1 MTSIAIKT
9 KQYDR
14 EAGSPGET
22 CRPRPLVQPRFFPDQ
37 ILNDAD
43 LNALVA
49 WAGEKAQLH
58 RYREGWGVVC
68 GLRVGL
74 AAGGDRLAVAP
85 GYAIDSCGRDV
96 IVCTDDC
103 RRAEIAVRDLFAG
116 LDAACAPGE
125 GEFTLACYRNN
136 RKYIRVVDVSVHYR
150 ATGEASRPTR
160 GCEPVRCQN
169 SRTREGYELVWRE
182 GQFDDDPQKARVE
195 EWQDNVAVTFKSL
208 FIDRVRLFAD
218 RPPDPQLLSQLTA
231 ALREASAAAGGEFPL
246 ALLSP
251 GGATVDELIRCAF
264 WVALDC
270 LIAAIGHACAAC
282 DPAAGVPLARVWL
295 QTHDP
300 DGRRNPRV
308 LLVDN
313 APPFRRLLHADP
325 YPAPLGGLSLAPYYW
340 RRTADVIAALRE
352 AGVGA
357 IDVPIWTMPG
367 NLEDLLAWTI
377 SQLNNLYMT
386 VDHPVTI
393 QTWQLGPNFGDRVV
407 GIATIP

>member
-1 MTSIAIKT
+1 MTVIAIKS
-9 KQYDR
+9 KQNDR
-14 EAGSPGET
+14 EAGSSGET

-103 RRAEIAVRDLFAG
+103 RRAEIAISDVVAG
-116 LDAACAPGE
+116 LAAACAPSDGP
-125 GEFTLACYRNN
+125 FPLACYENK
-136 RKYIRVVDVSVHYR
+136 RKHIRVVDVSVHYR
-150 ATGEASRPTR
+150 ATGEAGRATR

-182 GQFDDDPQKARVE
+182 GQLDDDPQKARLE
-195 EWQDNVAVTFKSL
+195 AWQDNVAEAFKRL
-208 FIDRVRLFAD
+208 FDNRVRKFVGRTA
-218 RPPDPQLLSQLTA
+218 DPQLLSELTT

-251 GGATVDELIRCAF
+251 DSATIGQLIRCAF

-270 LIAAIGHACAAC
+270 LIAAIGRPAPPATRRRGCRWPASGCKPTTPTGGAIRGCYWWTTRPPSAAC
-282 DPAAGVPLARVWL
+282 STPTRIPRRWAA
-295 QTHDP
+295 T
-300 DGRRNPRV
+300 
-308 LLVDN
+308 
-313 APPFRRLLHADP
+313 
-325 YPAPLGGLSLAPYYW
+325 
-340 RRTADVIAALRE
+340 T
-352 AGVGA
+352 
-357 IDVPIWTMPG
+357 
-367 NLEDLLAWTI
+367 
-377 SQLNNLYMT
+377 
-386 VDHPVTI
+386 
-393 QTWQLGPNFGDRVV
+393 
-407 GIATIP
+407 